1 MEAFYA
7 QSISINQISWGESD
21 TDWRFYTNDQ
31 TLWNDLYGNLPV
43 SRRRNFCFNRIKRA
57 VDMVYGYQCRNRKST
72 IVIPVK
78 NGVEQ
83 TSDQFTKL
91 LMYHDRQEGVL
102 ESISK
107 AFLGALVGG
116 MSLLEVWVD
125 YRADPINGEIKVDV
139 CSYNDFTIDPY
150 FRKHDLSDCNGAW
163 RRKYLTKKEALS
175 LFPDKED
182 EIMSLY
188 GNDNRDGKFQFQPE
202 SYSYGFKDL
211 LTYDTF
217 YYRDFRKQKMLV
229 DTQTG
234 ETKEWKSS
242 DNEQLKLFLSRYP
255 EITVI
260 DQEIPTVNVAIVV
273 QGRVMYNGPQTTGS
287 DNYPFIPVMAYYH
300 PQVPYSGF
308 KVEGMVRGLRDAQY
322 LYNRRRIIELDILES
337 QIASGWI
344 YKENA
349 LVNPKDIFMQGQG
362 RGLALK
368 EEALMTDVQAILPPA
383 IPDSMIRLSELLA
396 QEITQISG
404 VNEELLGSAV
414 DDKAGVLSMLRQGAG
429 LTTLQMLFDNLDYA
443 QKQLG
448 RLRMDIMQANWT
460 PGHIQAILG
469 EQPSEFFYKKE
480 FGTYDAAVEEG
491 LNTTTQKQMQFAQM
505 IQLRELGVPITN
517 EDLLQAATLQGKK
530 ELIENMQKQQQQQA
544 QMAQSMQQAQMEEAQ
559 ARVEALKAKAVAD
572 VGLGQER
579 MSRIEENSALAL
591 EREAQ
596 AQHDRDSGTL
606 DRVRAIKE
614 LESMDMQHIQHAL
627 QIMQMLQQDS
637 YTKEQTSKVISNS

>member
-1 MEAFYA
+1 
-7 QSISINQISWGESD
+7 
-21 TDWRFYTNDQ
+21 
-31 TLWNDLYGNLPV
+31 
-43 SRRRNFCFNRIKRA
+43 
-57 VDMVYGYQCRNRKST
+57 
-72 IVIPVK
+72 
-78 NGVEQ
+78 
-83 TSDQFTKL
+83 
-91 LMYHDRQEGVL
+91 
-102 ESISK
+102 
-107 AFLGALVGG
+107 
-116 MSLLEVWVD
+116 
-125 YRADPINGEIKVDV
+125 
-139 CSYNDFTIDPY
+139 
-150 FRKHDLSDCNGAW
+150 
-163 RRKYLTKKEALS
+163 
-175 LFPDKED
+175 
-182 EIMSLY
+182 
-188 GNDNRDGKFQFQPE
+188 
-202 SYSYGFKDL
+202 
-211 LTYDTF
+211 
-217 YYRDFRKQKMLV
+217 
-229 DTQTG
+229 
-234 ETKEWKSS
+234 
-242 DNEQLKLFLSRYP
+242 
-255 EITVI
+255 
-260 DQEIPTVNVAIVV
+260 
-273 QGRVMYNGPQTTGS
+273 
-287 DNYPFIPVMAYYH
+287 MAYYH

-414 DDKAGVLSMLRQGAG
+414 DDKAGVSMLRQGAG

-637 YTKEQTSKVISNS
+637 YTKEQTSKVI